1 MSRKSKKTDE
11 NQVID
16 EVTNEINY
24 YEVPDEAQCENV
36 ISEDAI
42 EEEEVVV
49 SGEKVRFFES
59 VQTLAQIVEDMQLQ
73 GKLSFKQSHDAYE
86 CFETINALI
95 NEI

>member
-1 MSRKSKKTDE
+1 MPRKSKKTE
-11 NQVID
+11 EKQAIE
-16 EVTNEINY
+16 EVTNEIGY

-42 EEEEVVV
+42 EEEVVV
-49 SGEKVRFFES
+49 SEEKVRFFES

>member
-42 EEEEVVV
+42 EEGVAV
-49 SGEKVRFFES
+49 SEEKVRFFES
-59 VQTLAQIVEDMQLQ
+59 VQTLAQIIEDMQLQ